1 MLEEHA
7 RTTKENIKKSIKK
20 VKFEKITIVHKPYVL
35 KRCDQICKKLKI
47 NYQLATIN
55 LSFKEYINKVN
66 TDKTMTLDDI
76 INELVGEI
84 FILKHYRMFRISKV
98 NIPKE
103 VIKSYFYLK
112 KKGYKKYA
120 I

>member
-1 MLEEHA
+1 
-7 RTTKENIKKSIKK
+7 
-20 VKFEKITIVHKPYVL
+20 
-35 KRCDQICKKLKI
+35 
-47 NYQLATIN
+47 
-55 LSFKEYINKVN
+55 
-66 TDKTMTLDDI
+66 MTLDDI

-103 VIKSYFYLK
+103 VKKSYFFLK

>member
-1 MLEEHA
+1 ML
-7 RTTKENIKKSIKK
+7 
-20 VKFEKITIVHKPYVL
+20 P
-35 KRCDQICKKLKI
+35 
-47 NYQLATIN
+47 
-55 LSFKEYINKVN
+55 LSFKEYINKVI
-66 TDKTMTLDDI
+66 TDKNMTLDDI

-103 VIKSYFYLK
+103 VIKSYFFLK